1 MNLPMLLELV
11 SKEFKVGDFGD
22 AIPPLIVSSP
32 LSVVPFVL
40 SAFAACPPLLPF
52 SFVAE
57 IDIAAGIVLFIIS
70 LSGVGLAVSAADGGV
85 VVSHFT
91 GGVSMAAVAGAEY

>member
-11 SKEFKVGDFGD
+11 SKGFKVGDFGD

-40 SAFAACPPLLPF
+40 SAFAACPPPF

-91 GGVSMAAVAGAEY
+91 GGVSMAAVAGAVY